1 MVAYVFDLSYP
12 SMESS
17 ICPFIYKGKS
27 IDEETNDMQ
36 HTAKSY
42 IFKILKRNTL

>member
-1 MVAYVFDLSYP
+1 MASY
-12 SMESS
+12 

-27 IDEETNDMQ
+27 IDKQTNDMQ

-42 IFKILKRNTL
+42 TFKIWKRNTL